1 MQEIW
6 KPIAGFEGIYDIS
19 NLGRVKSLARLR
31 RAKGNAFAPVRER
44 IRVPA
49 IQREG
54 YVCAFLCREGKS
66 AKFYIHRLVATAF
79 LDNPENLPQV
89 NHIDGNKQNNRID
102 NLEWTTA
109 SQNCRHAIDES
120 LYQSARGE
128 TAGNVKLTEENV
140 REIRRLAVIGLM
152 HKEIAEL
159 FGVGRKNITKIVNRQ
174 RWKHVA

>member
-1 MQEIW
+1 
-6 KPIAGFEGIYDIS
+6 
-19 NLGRVKSLARLR
+19 
-31 RAKGNAFAPVRER
+31 
-44 IRVPA
+44 
-49 IQREG
+49 
-54 YVCAFLCREGKS
+54 
-66 AKFYIHRLVATAF
+66 